1 MDNTGHSFKDN
12 AIAFLFILIFVVV
25 LVYLGITHH

>member
-1 MDNTGHSFKDN
+1 MDTGHSFKDN

-25 LVYLGITHH
+25 LIYLAITGH